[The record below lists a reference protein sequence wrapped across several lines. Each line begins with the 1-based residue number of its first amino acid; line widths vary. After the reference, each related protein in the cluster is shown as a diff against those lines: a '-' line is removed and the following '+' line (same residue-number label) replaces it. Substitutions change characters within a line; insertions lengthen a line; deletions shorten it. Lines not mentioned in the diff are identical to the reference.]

1 MNNHDCKT
9 IKKMVEHCDHIIK
22 YMKDCE
28 TIDEFE
34 KNTML
39 VEAVVFNLVQLGE
52 LAHTELSDE
61 TKKEMNQIPWK
72 QIYGMR
78 NRIVHG
84 YEDIRLSVVWETAK
98 HDIENLK
105 NSLTPVTSTE

>member
-1 MNNHDCKT
+1 M
-9 IKKMVEHCDHIIK
+9 
-22 YMKDCE
+22 
-28 TIDEFE
+28 
-34 KNTML
+34 
-39 VEAVVFNLVQLGE
+39 FNLVQLGE

-61 TKKEMNQIPWK
+61 AKKEMNQIPWK

-105 NSLTPVTSTE
+105 NSLASITSTE